1 MNSDAFG
8 TIAIITTLIH
18 QPMGVRDLL
27 VEVLQIKR
35 KMTEEVR
42 EIRKEKGEQEKQ
54 SKWLGTKHDHYSL
67 EL

>member
-8 TIAIITTLIH
+8 TIAIVTTLIC
-18 QPMGVRDLL
+18 QPMSIRDLL

-35 KMTEEVR
+35 KMTEEAQ

-54 SKWLGTKHDHYSL
+54 SK
-67 EL
+67 